1 MDDEFDLGVFQ
12 DGRVIMVENFADD
25 PNLPPTNGGVP
36 FDRNQDGVV
45 NDEDILFAATIRS
58 GLPDQALI
66 LPNHDNNYVAGYIQD
81 DWRVLPQLT
90 LNLGLRY
97 EINTDLNNVGHY
109 NEINPILAPSARST
123 RHKDT
128 NNFGPRVG
136 FNWANKAGELSVHGG
151 YGIYYDRIT
160 LEIESLERGLDGRAL
175 PIVVRAGNIATDS
188 MGVPVYLD
196 ANGHFTPDAPT
207 LSNPFTGFIFPGAG
221 AAEGIDVIDNRIQN
235 PMVQQ
240 FNLGVQYEPWHNW
253 VVKVDG
259 IHNYDALH
267 HWRAGRRCFQPRR
280 GRPRRRDPAP
290 VGGQHALRRVV
301 AHGGQALRPPLPV
314 PLFVHVVEVPE
325 LRQ

>member
-1 MDDEFDLGVFQ
+1 MDWTHGKHNLRFGGEVQRMDDEFDLGVFQ
-12 DGRVIMVENFADD
+12 DGRVIMVEDFADD

-97 EINTDLNNVGHY
+97 EIDTDLNNVGHY
-109 NEINPILAPSARST
+109 NEINPILAPFLHGT

-175 PIVVRAGNIATDS
+175 PIVVRAGTSSRLHGRARLF
-188 MGVPVYLD
+188 G
-196 ANGHFTPDAPT
+196 
-207 LSNPFTGFIFPGAG
+207 
-221 AAEGIDVIDNRIQN
+221 R
-235 PMVQQ
+235 
-240 FNLGVQYEPWHNW
+240 
-253 VVKVDG
+253 KR
-259 IHNYDALH
+259 ALH
-267 HWRAGRRCFQPRR
+267 S
-280 GRPRRRDPAP
+280 
-290 VGGQHALRRVV
+290 
-301 AHGGQALRPPLPV
+301 
-314 PLFVHVVEVPE
+314 
-325 LRQ
+325 